1 MALSKLTSKGQVTI
15 PKQIREHLRIATGHR
30 LDFQLTPSG
39 DVVMKVLNR
48 DLRALK
54 GIVKSPR
61 PKAVSL
67 AEMDRAIAE
76 GSAGG

>member
-1 MALSKLTSKGQVTI
+1 MALSTLTSKGQVTI
-15 PKQIREHLRIATGHR
+15 PKQIREHLRITTGHR
-30 LDFQLTPSG
+30 LDFQLMPSG
-39 DVVMKVLNR
+39 DVVVKVLKR

-61 PKAVSL
+61 RRAISL
-67 AEMDRAIAE
+67 AEMDRAVAE